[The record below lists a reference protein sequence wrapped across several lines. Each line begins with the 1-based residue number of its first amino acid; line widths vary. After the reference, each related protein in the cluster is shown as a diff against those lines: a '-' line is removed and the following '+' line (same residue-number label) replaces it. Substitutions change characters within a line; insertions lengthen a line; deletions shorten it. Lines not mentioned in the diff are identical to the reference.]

1 MRRKIRIAVPSK
13 GRLKQPTVDIL
24 RRSRVEILERER
36 VYDSETSDSR
46 FRVSFMRAFDVPL
59 YVQYGAADVGFTGH
73 DIVVERDADVLELL
87 DFGFGLCGLV
97 VAVPKDSHI
106 RTIEDIA
113 DVPRVATEYPNTSRR
128 FFASKG
134 KQVEILTVRGATEL
148 APMLGLAEIIVDV
161 STTGET
167 LAKNNLRQVAVIL
180 ESSCRF
186 VCNKIAYRAFER
198 EIRELINKLKGRE
211 RVSS

>member
-1 MRRKIRIAVPSK
+1 MKRKIRIAVPNK
-13 GRLKQPTVDIL
+13 GRLKQPTMDIL
-24 RRSRVEILERER
+24 RRSGVEILERER
-36 VYDSETSDSR
+36 VYDCETSDSR
-46 FRVSFMRAFDVPL
+46 FRVFFMRAFDIPI

-87 DFGFGLCGLV
+87 DLGFGQCNLV
-97 VAVPKDSHI
+97 VAVPKNSQI

-113 DVPRVATEYPNTSRR
+113 NVSRVATEYPNASRK

-148 APMLGLAEIIVDV
+148 APALGLAEIMVDV

-167 LAKNNLRQVAVIL
+167 LAKNNLRQVAAIL
-180 ESSCRF
+180 KSSCRF
-186 VCNKIAYRAFER
+186 ICNKIAYRTFER
-198 EIRELINKLKGRE
+198 EVRELIDRLKGGE
-211 RVSS
+211 GTSL

>member
-1 MRRKIRIAVPSK
+1 MKGKIRIAVPSK
-13 GRLKQPTVDIL
+13 GRLKQPTIDIL
-24 RRSRVEILERER
+24 RRSGVKILERER
-36 VYDSETSDSR
+36 VYDSETSNSG
-46 FRVSFMRAFDVPL
+46 FRVSFMRAFDIPL

-73 DIVVERDADVLELL
+73 DIIVERDADVLELW
-87 DFGFGLCGLV
+87 DVGFGRCNLV
-97 VAVPKDSHI
+97 VAVPKNSRI
-106 RTIEDIA
+106 RTIEDIT
-113 DVPRVATEYPNTSRR
+113 DVPRVATEYPNTSLK

-167 LAKNNLRQVAVIL
+167 LAKNNLRQVAVVL

-186 VCNKIAYRAFER
+186 VCNKIAYRTFER
-198 EIRELINKLKGRE
+198 EVRELIDRLKARE
-211 RVSS
+211 G

>member
-1 MRRKIRIAVPSK
+1 MKGKIRIAVPNK
-13 GRLKQPTVDIL
+13 GRLKQPIIDIL
-24 RRSRVEILERER
+24 RRSGVKILQRER
-36 VYDSETSDSR
+36 VYDCETSNSR
-46 FRVSFMRAFDVPL
+46 FRVSFMRAFDIPL

-73 DIVVERDADVLELL
+73 DIIVERDADVLELL
-87 DFGFGLCGLV
+87 DVGFGRCNLV
-97 VAVPKDSHI
+97 VAVPKNSRI
-106 RTIEDIA
+106 RTIEDITE
-113 DVPRVATEYPNTSRR
+113 VPRVATEYPNTSRK

-167 LAKNNLRQVAVIL
+167 LAKNNLRQVAVVL

-186 VCNKIAYRAFER
+186 VCNKIAYRTFER
-198 EIRELINKLKGRE
+198 EVRELIDRLKARE
-211 RVSS
+211 G

>member
-1 MRRKIRIAVPSK
+1 MKGKIRIAVPNK
-13 GRLKQPTVDIL
+13 GRLKQPTIDIL
-24 RRSRVEILERER
+24 RRSGVKILERER
-36 VYDSETSDSR
+36 VYDSETSNSR
-46 FRVSFMRAFDVPL
+46 FRVSFMRAFDIPL

-73 DIVVERDADVLELL
+73 DIIVERDADVLELL
-87 DFGFGLCGLV
+87 DVGFGRCNLA
-97 VAVPKDSHI
+97 VAVPKNSRI
-106 RTIEDIA
+106 RTIEDIT
-113 DVPRVATEYPNTSRR
+113 DVPRVATEYPNTSRK

-167 LAKNNLRQVAVIL
+167 LAKNNLRQVAVVL

-186 VCNKIAYRAFER
+186 VCNKIAYRTFER
-198 EIRELINKLKGRE
+198 EVRELIDRLKGGGR
-211 RVSS
+211 